1 MTTATFTPALAG
13 LLPGAG
19 PLPVPLSGP
28 VRRGPVSDTFFE
40 YGYVWLPYA
49 IAALVLLGLGA
60 LVAVRRRRTAPGT
73 VELLLTSGAVLLIL
87 AAVILGLADGAVEN
101 NGLASIDPVVWQ
113 WAIDQRTPG
122 LTTVAI
128 AVTEIGSTLSMGIIA
143 VVSVLFLWFQGRRG
157 DAVLVAVVS
166 AGAGLLVKVGKAT
179 VGRERPPAEFRLVTE
194 TNESFPSGHALAS
207 AAIVGV
213 LLVVFVPLIRSTA
226 WRVVAI
232 AGGLLF
238 VLAIGWSRVYLGVHW
253 STDVLAGW
261 CTGAAW
267 LLLCVTVRE
276 VWRRTVGWLPG
287 SVAALQA
294 RQAPV
299 DPDRPPA

>member
-1 MTTATFTPALAG
+1 MATPTPALTG
-13 LLPGAG
+13 VLPMS
-19 PLPVPLSGP
+19 VP

-49 IAALVLLGLGA
+49 VAALILLGLGG

-73 VELLLTSGAVLLIL
+73 VELLLISGAILLIL
-87 AAVILGLADGAVEN
+87 AAVILGLADGAVEH
-101 NGLASIDPVVWQ
+101 NGLATIDPVVWQ
-113 WAIDQRTPG
+113 RAIDQRTPG

-143 VVSVLFLWFQGRRG
+143 VAAVLFLWFRGRHG

-179 VGRERPPAEFRLVTE
+179 VGRERPPAEFRLVIE

-213 LLVVFVPLIRSTA
+213 LLVVFVPLIGSTA
-226 WRVVAI
+226 WRVVTI
-232 AGGLLF
+232 VGGVLF

-253 STDVLAGW
+253 ATDVLAGW

-267 LLLCVTVRE
+267 LLLCVTVRG
-276 VWRRTVGWLPG
+276 VWRRTVGWLPA
-287 SVAALQA
+287 SVAALPA
-294 RQAPV
+294 RPAPA
-299 DPDRPPA
+299 DPEPPSA